1 MAITFYEQSLTDDGV
16 VICFSMFHDHVR
28 RANLFKAFQH
38 TLYTRIQ
45 QIRGSRERPFQNKR
59 VQQAAIFVNFKTKND
74 NRIPILTEIQP
85 TLNLGVLPVVEAI
98 KILDDT
104 FKDRLYD
111 VIKNDL
117 ATKLKRSLLE
127 AQKTDVQGNTDDVNS
142 ANLNKKLEITEYEKY
157 SDLESATM
165 PPRHQDASWS

>member
-1 MAITFYEQSLTDDGV
+1 MRDYKHCVLI
-16 VICFSMFHDHVR
+16 
-28 RANLFKAFQH
+28 
-38 TLYTRIQ
+38 
-45 QIRGSRERPFQNKR
+45 
-59 VQQAAIFVNFKTKND
+59 IFVNFKTKND
-74 NRIPILTEIQP
+74 KRIPILTEIQP

-117 ATKLKRSLLE
+117 ATNLKRSLLE
-127 AQKTDVQGNTDDVNS
+127 AQETDVQGNTDDVNS
-142 ANLNKKLEITEYEKY
+142 ANLNKMLEITEYEKY